1 MLLKKIFWSTSIQV
15 YVVFTSFQIS
25 FNAILIFSDDAE
37 KMFEEAK
44 VISPNRKEK
53 NIIATASNTPSTA
66 KNWIGRKIST
76 SGSSSGNPAPEVYD
90 CEICFLS
97 LPRPVSISG

>member
-1 MLLKKIFWSTSIQV
+1 M
-15 YVVFTSFQIS
+15 
-25 FNAILIFSDDAE
+25 ILIFSDDAE

-97 LPRPVSISG
+97 LPRPVSISR